1 MKSKKEKTVQLK
13 LEVPQPPPLPKEFE
27 LKNVFDISPNPLR
40 QKNCTKEGQNGDV
53 QLQQQQQQ
61 QQQQY
66 DDLEMQFIIQSTIG
80 MLNEFEDENE

>member
-27 LKNVFDISPNPLR
+27 LKNVFGISPNPLR
-40 QKNCTKEGQNGDV
+40 QKNCTKDIQSQNADV
-53 QLQQQQQQ
+53 Q

-66 DDLEMQFIIQSTIG
+66 DDLEMQFMIQSTIV
-80 MLNEFEDENE
+80 MLNEFEDENG